1 MKSGF
6 QILFDYFH
14 SRGFEPFPF
23 QLEVW
28 KEVLEGRSGLLNAP
42 TGSGKTFALWAP
54 VLAEYIDNNP
64 DYKKARH
71 NGLQILWLTPLRA
84 LAKDIQLAMEQVVRE
99 LEIPWAVSARTGDTS
114 AAERQR
120 QKQSMPECLITTP
133 ESLHL
138 FLSQTDSS
146 KVFKNLKTIV
156 VDEWHELLGT
166 KRAVQVELALSK
178 VKKLTQQKLKIWGI
192 SATIGNLPEA
202 LEVLLGKETKLSEAK
217 IIKADIKKSIQIE
230 SIIPDEIEKF
240 PWAGHLGINLLDKA
254 IPIIRESQTTLL
266 FTNTRSQ
273 TEIWYQHILLRA
285 PDLAGAIAMHHGS
298 LDNEI
303 RKWVEEALHSG
314 ILKLVVC
321 TSSLDLGVDF
331 RPVDTVIQVGSP
343 KGVAR
348 FLQRAGRSGHQPGA
362 TSKIFF
368 LPTHSL
374 ELVEASAI
382 KEAIYNNVMES
393 RTPLFKSFDVLVQ
406 YLLTLATGE
415 GFKAEEVLE
424 EIKTTFSFKDITE
437 SEWKWALDF
446 IVHGGESLG
455 EYNEY
460 QKVEQIDG
468 LFRIT
473 NKRMAMKHRLSIGTI
488 VSDPIIK
495 IKYMTGGFI
504 GTVEEYFVSRL
515 NPGDVFWF
523 AGKNLEFIKIKDMTA
538 LVKKGGKKKGVV
550 PRWLGGRIALSSQL
564 SELIRIKLEEAKQG
578 IAKDIETKVLK
589 PLFDLQLKWST
600 IPDHNQLLVEL
611 LESNEG
617 HHIFIYPFEGRM
629 VHEVLGALIAYRIS
643 RKMSA
648 SFSIAMNDYGFELL
662 SEQKIDEALLL
673 DKNLFSTENLVEDI
687 RNSVNESEMAKR
699 KFRDIAAISGLIF
712 QGYPGKYITNK
723 HLQSSTQIL
732 FQVFK
737 EYDPGNL
744 LIHQAY
750 EEVLTIQVEQARLAN
765 TLRRITQQSIIFQHL
780 KRPSPFAFPILVDRL
795 RESLS
800 SEKLEDRVNR
810 MVANLEKFA

>member
-1 MKSGF
+1 MDGK
-6 QILFDYFH
+6 
-14 SRGFEPFPF
+14 
-23 QLEVW
+23 
-28 KEVLEGRSGLLNAP
+28 SGLLNAP

-64 DYKKARH
+64 DYKKARA

-84 LAKDIQLAMEQVVRE
+84 LAKDIQLAMEQVVRD
-99 LEIPWAVSARTGDTS
+99 LEIPWTVAVRTGDTS
-114 AAERQR
+114 ASERQK

-138 FLSQTDSS
+138 FLSQNDSS

-166 KRAVQVELALSK
+166 KRAVQVELALSR
-178 VKKLTQQKLKIWGI
+178 VRTLTEKKLKTWAI

-202 LEVLLGKETKLSEAK
+202 LEVLLGKQWEFSEAK
-217 IIKADIKKSIQIE
+217 IIKADIEKSIQIE

-254 IPIIRESQTTLL
+254 IPIILNSETTLL

-273 TEIWYQHILLRA
+273 TEIWYQNILLRA
-285 PDLAGAIAMHHGS
+285 PELAGTIAMHHGS

-303 RKWVEEALHSG
+303 RNWVEDALHRG

-362 TSKIFF
+362 TSKIYF

-382 KEAIYNNVMES
+382 KEAIHNNIMES

-415 GFKAEEVLE
+415 GFRAEEVLE
-424 EIKTTFSFKDITE
+424 EVKTTFSFRSITQL
-437 SEWKWALDF
+437 EWKWTLDF
-446 IVHGGESLG
+446 ILHGGESLG
-455 EYNEY
+455 QYNEY
-460 QKVEQIDG
+460 QKVELVDG
-468 LFRIT
+468 YYRIT
-473 NKRMAMKHRLSIGTI
+473 NKKMAMKHRLSIGTI
-488 VSDPIIK
+488 VSDPVIK
-495 IKYMTGGFI
+495 IQYMTGGFI

-515 NPGDVFWF
+515 NPGDAFWF

-538 LVKKGGKKKGVV
+538 LVKKGGKKKGIV
-550 PRWLGGRIALSSQL
+550 PRWLGGRISLSSHL
-564 SELIRIKLEEAKQG
+564 AELIRIKLEEAKQG
-578 IAKDIETKVLK
+578 ISKDIETRVLQ
-589 PLFDLQLKWST
+589 PLFDLQMKWSA

-629 VHEVLGALIAYRIS
+629 VHEVLGALLAYRIS
-643 RKMSA
+643 RKTPA

-662 SEQKIDEALLL
+662 SEQKIDEDFLL
-673 DKNLFSTENLVEDI
+673 DKDLFTTENLIEDI

-737 EYDPGNL
+737 EYDPENL
-744 LIHQAY
+744 LIRQAY
-750 EEVLTIQVEQARLAN
+750 QEVLTIQVEQARLTS
-765 TLRRITQQSIIFQHL
+765 TLKRMSQQVITRQHL
-780 KRPSPFAFPILVDRL
+780 KRPTPFSFPILVDRL

-810 MVANLEKFA
+810 MVANLEKFV